1 MECVFIFAFTSSVV
15 IPVVPLGTKGSVAA
29 IKIFAIAVKIKNY
42 QSLIKK
48 KEHDKIVLLA
58 KTKLN
63 NAEVLISK
71 VLTDSNIGRD
81 EFVDYVLKEHNEMK
95 EEIIK
100 SKNVRVNSILVVLTV
115 VSKSLKLL
123 MMKK

>member
-1 MECVFIFAFTSSVV
+1 M
-15 IPVVPLGTKGSVAA
+15 
-29 IKIFAIAVKIKNY
+29 
-42 QSLIKK
+42 IKK

-71 VLTDSNIGRD
+71 VLIDSNIGRD

-100 SKNVRVNSILVVLTV
+100 SNNVRVNSILVVLTV

>member
-1 MECVFIFAFTSSVV
+1 M
-15 IPVVPLGTKGSVAA
+15 
-29 IKIFAIAVKIKNY
+29 
-42 QSLIKK
+42 IKK
-48 KEHDKIVLLA
+48 KEHDKIVLVA

-63 NAEVLISK
+63 NAEFLISK
-71 VLTDSNIGRD
+71 VLMDSNIGRD

-100 SKNVRVNSILVVLTV
+100 SNNVRVNSILVVLTV
-115 VSKSLKLL
+115 VSKCLKLL

>member
-1 MECVFIFAFTSSVV
+1 M
-15 IPVVPLGTKGSVAA
+15 
-29 IKIFAIAVKIKNY
+29 
-42 QSLIKK
+42 IKK

-123 MMKK
+123 MMKKWVVH

>member
-1 MECVFIFAFTSSVV
+1 MECVFIFPFTSLVI
-15 IPVVPLGTKGSVAA
+15 IPVVFLGTKGSVAA

-71 VLTDSNIGRD
+71 VLIDSNIGRD
-81 EFVDYVLKEHNEMK
+81 EFVDYVLKEYNEMK

-100 SKNVRVNSILVVLTV
+100 SNNVRVNSILVVLTV

>member
-1 MECVFIFAFTSSVV
+1 MECVFIFPFTSLVI
-15 IPVVPLGTKGSVAA
+15 IPVVFLGTKGSVAA

-71 VLTDSNIGRD
+71 VLIDSNIGRD
-81 EFVDYVLKEHNEMK
+81 EFVDYVLKEYNEMK

-100 SKNVRVNSILVVLTV
+100 SNNVRVNSILVVLTV
-115 VSKSLKLL
+115 VSKSLRLL

>member
-1 MECVFIFAFTSSVV
+1 M
-15 IPVVPLGTKGSVAA
+15 
-29 IKIFAIAVKIKNY
+29 
-42 QSLIKK
+42 IKK

-71 VLTDSNIGRD
+71 VLIDSNIGRD

-100 SKNVRVNSILVVLTV
+100 SNNVRVNSILVVLTV
-115 VSKSLKLL
+115 VSKSLRLL
-123 MMKK
+123 MMKKWVVH

>member
-81 EFVDYVLKEHNEMK
+81 EFVDYVLKERNEMK

>member
-1 MECVFIFAFTSSVV
+1 M
-15 IPVVPLGTKGSVAA
+15 
-29 IKIFAIAVKIKNY
+29 
-42 QSLIKK
+42 IKK

-63 NAEVLISK
+63 NAEVLISN
-71 VLTDSNIGRD
+71 VLIDSNIGRD

-100 SKNVRVNSILVVLTV
+100 SNNVRVNSILVVLTV

>member
-71 VLTDSNIGRD
+71 VLIDSNIGRD

-100 SKNVRVNSILVVLTV
+100 SNNVRVNSILVVLTV
-115 VSKSLKLL
+115 VSKSLRLL

>member
-1 MECVFIFAFTSSVV
+1 M
-15 IPVVPLGTKGSVAA
+15 
-29 IKIFAIAVKIKNY
+29 
-42 QSLIKK
+42 IKK

-71 VLTDSNIGRD
+71 VLIDSNIGRD

-100 SKNVRVNSILVVLTV
+100 SNNVRVNSILVVLTV
-115 VSKSLKLL
+115 VSKSSKLL

>member
-1 MECVFIFAFTSSVV
+1 MECVFIFPFTSLVI
-15 IPVVPLGTKGSVAA
+15 IPVVSLGTKGSVAA

-71 VLTDSNIGRD
+71 VLIDSNIGRD
-81 EFVDYVLKEHNEMK
+81 EFVDYVLKEYNEMK

-100 SKNVRVNSILVVLTV
+100 SNNVRVNSILVVLTV
-115 VSKSLKLL
+115 VSKSLRLL

>member
-1 MECVFIFAFTSSVV
+1 MECVFIFPFTSLVI

-71 VLTDSNIGRD
+71 VLIDSNIGRD
-81 EFVDYVLKEHNEMK
+81 EFVDYVLKEYNEMK

-100 SKNVRVNSILVVLTV
+100 SNNVRVNSILVVLTV
-115 VSKSLKLL
+115 VSKSLRLL

>member
-1 MECVFIFAFTSSVV
+1 M
-15 IPVVPLGTKGSVAA
+15 
-29 IKIFAIAVKIKNY
+29 
-42 QSLIKK
+42 
-48 KEHDKIVLLA
+48 
-58 KTKLN
+58 N

-71 VLTDSNIGRD
+71 VLIDSNIGRD

-100 SKNVRVNSILVVLTV
+100 SNNVRVNSIRVVLTV
-115 VSKSLKLL
+115 VSKSLRLL

>member
-29 IKIFAIAVKIKNY
+29 IKIFEIAVKIKNY

-71 VLTDSNIGRD
+71 VLIDSNIGRD

>member
-1 MECVFIFAFTSSVV
+1 M
-15 IPVVPLGTKGSVAA
+15 
-29 IKIFAIAVKIKNY
+29 
-42 QSLIKK
+42 IKK
-48 KEHDKIVLLA
+48 KEHDKIVLLS

-71 VLTDSNIGRD
+71 VLIDSNIGRD

-100 SKNVRVNSILVVLTV
+100 SNNVRVNSILVVLTV

-123 MMKK
+123 MMKKWVVH

>member
-1 MECVFIFAFTSSVV
+1 M
-15 IPVVPLGTKGSVAA
+15 
-29 IKIFAIAVKIKNY
+29 
-42 QSLIKK
+42 IKK

-63 NAEVLISK
+63 NVEVLISK
-71 VLTDSNIGRD
+71 FLIDSNIGRD
-81 EFVDYVLKEHNEMK
+81 EFVDYVLKEYNEMK

-100 SKNVRVNSILVVLTV
+100 SNNVRVNSILVVLTV
-115 VSKSLKLL
+115 VSKSLRLL

>member
-1 MECVFIFAFTSSVV
+1 MECVFIFAFTSSVI

-71 VLTDSNIGRD
+71 VLIDSNIGRD

-100 SKNVRVNSILVVLTV
+100 SNNVRVNSILVVLTV

>member
-1 MECVFIFAFTSSVV
+1 M
-15 IPVVPLGTKGSVAA
+15 
-29 IKIFAIAVKIKNY
+29 
-42 QSLIKK
+42 IKK

-71 VLTDSNIGRD
+71 VLIDSNIGRD

-123 MMKK
+123 MMKKWVVH

>member
-1 MECVFIFAFTSSVV
+1 MECVFIFAFTSSL
-15 IPVVPLGTKGSVAA
+15 ITHVVPLDTKGSVAA

-63 NAEVLISK
+63 NAEFLISK
-71 VLTDSNIGRD
+71 VLMDSNIGRD

-100 SKNVRVNSILVVLTV
+100 SNNVRVNSILVVLTV
-115 VSKSLKLL
+115 VSKCLKLL

>member
-71 VLTDSNIGRD
+71 VLIDSNIGRD

>member
-1 MECVFIFAFTSSVV
+1 M
-15 IPVVPLGTKGSVAA
+15 
-29 IKIFAIAVKIKNY
+29 
-42 QSLIKK
+42 IKK

-71 VLTDSNIGRD
+71 VLIDSNIGRD

-100 SKNVRVNSILVVLTV
+100 SNNVRVNSILVVLTV
-115 VSKSLKLL
+115 VSKGLKLL

>member
-1 MECVFIFAFTSSVV
+1 M
-15 IPVVPLGTKGSVAA
+15 
-29 IKIFAIAVKIKNY
+29 
-42 QSLIKK
+42 IKK

-71 VLTDSNIGRD
+71 VLIDSNIGRD

-100 SKNVRVNSILVVLTV
+100 SNNVRVNSILVVLTV
-115 VSKSLKLL
+115 VSKSLRLL

>member
-71 VLTDSNIGRD
+71 VLIDSNIGRD

-100 SKNVRVNSILVVLTV
+100 SNNVRVNSILVVLTV

>member
-1 MECVFIFAFTSSVV
+1 M
-15 IPVVPLGTKGSVAA
+15 
-29 IKIFAIAVKIKNY
+29 
-42 QSLIKK
+42 IKK

>member
-1 MECVFIFAFTSSVV
+1 M
-15 IPVVPLGTKGSVAA
+15 
-29 IKIFAIAVKIKNY
+29 
-42 QSLIKK
+42 IKK

-71 VLTDSNIGRD
+71 VLIDSNIGRD
-81 EFVDYVLKEHNEMK
+81 EFVDYVLKEYNEMK

-100 SKNVRVNSILVVLTV
+100 SNNVRVNSILVVLTV
-115 VSKSLKLL
+115 VSKSLRLL

>member
-1 MECVFIFAFTSSVV
+1 M
-15 IPVVPLGTKGSVAA
+15 
-29 IKIFAIAVKIKNY
+29 
-42 QSLIKK
+42 IKK

-71 VLTDSNIGRD
+71 VLIDSNIGRD

-100 SKNVRVNSILVVLTV
+100 SNNVRVNSILVVLTV

-123 MMKK
+123 MMKKWVVH

>member
-71 VLTDSNIGRD
+71 VLIDSNIGRD
-81 EFVDYVLKEHNEMK
+81 EFVDYVLKEYNEMK

-100 SKNVRVNSILVVLTV
+100 SNNVRVNSIRVVLTV
-115 VSKSLKLL
+115 VSKSLRLL

>member
-1 MECVFIFAFTSSVV
+1 M
-15 IPVVPLGTKGSVAA
+15 
-29 IKIFAIAVKIKNY
+29 
-42 QSLIKK
+42 IKK

-63 NAEVLISK
+63 NAEVLIYK
-71 VLTDSNIGRD
+71 VLIDSNIGRD
-81 EFVDYVLKEHNEMK
+81 EFVDYVLKEHSEMK
-95 EEIIK
+95 EEITK
-100 SKNVRVNSILVVLTV
+100 SNNVRVNSILVVLTV

>member
-1 MECVFIFAFTSSVV
+1 M
-15 IPVVPLGTKGSVAA
+15 
-29 IKIFAIAVKIKNY
+29 
-42 QSLIKK
+42 IKK

-71 VLTDSNIGRD
+71 VLIDSNIGRD
-81 EFVDYVLKEHNEMK
+81 EFVDYVLKEYNEMK

-100 SKNVRVNSILVVLTV
+100 SNNVRVNSILVVLTV
-115 VSKSLKLL
+115 VSKSLRLL
-123 MMKK
+123 MMKKWVVH

>member
-1 MECVFIFAFTSSVV
+1 M
-15 IPVVPLGTKGSVAA
+15 
-29 IKIFAIAVKIKNY
+29 
-42 QSLIKK
+42 IKK

-71 VLTDSNIGRD
+71 VLIDSNIGRD

-95 EEIIK
+95 EEITK
-100 SKNVRVNSILVVLTV
+100 SNNVRVNSILVVLTV

>member
-1 MECVFIFAFTSSVV
+1 M
-15 IPVVPLGTKGSVAA
+15 
-29 IKIFAIAVKIKNY
+29 
-42 QSLIKK
+42 IKK

-71 VLTDSNIGRD
+71 VLIDSNIGRD